1 MNEQK
6 NKWDLIKVFLW
17 KHWVA
22 IFIAAVVLIPILLNW
37 VIRWRSFFKFVGK
50 DTDWLGF
57 WVTYISAIA
66 SFAMVFITWFTLKQN
81 REQITELK
89 KQWKEQNTPK
99 VFCSL
104 EKDNG
109 SLFLV
114 LSNPTPNV
122 ATNVHVNIKS
132 YGIKETE
139 LFSKYTT
146 LLEKTFFTISPLQ
159 KKYIDLYISAYIEGN
174 YSEKYIDVT
183 VEINNKKDTY
193 RLYLQEI
200 NLIKSTNSITNH

>member
-1 MNEQK
+1 MKK
-6 NKWDLIKVFLW
+6 NFFKKYWWIVFS
-17 KHWVA
+17 
-22 IFIAAVVLIPILLNW
+22 AVIILIPIALNW
-37 VIRWRSFFKFVGK
+37 FIRMPALFKFVGN
-50 DTDWLGF
+50 DTDWLIF
-57 WVTYISAIA
+57 WVSYISAIA

-81 REQITELK
+81 EEQITELK
-89 KQWKEQNTPK
+89 QQWKEQNTPK

-132 YGIKETE
+132 YGIKKTK
-139 LFSKYTT
+139 LFSQYTT

-159 KKYIDLYISAYIEGN
+159 KKYIDLYIYASIEED
-174 YSEKYIDVT
+174 YSDKYIDVT
-183 VEINNKKDTY
+183 IEINNEKDTY

>member
-1 MNEQK
+1 MKK
-6 NKWDLIKVFLW
+6 NFFKKYWWIVFS
-17 KHWVA
+17 
-22 IFIAAVVLIPILLNW
+22 VVIILIPIALNW
-37 VIRWRSFFKFVGK
+37 FIRMPALFKFVGN
-50 DTDWLGF
+50 DTDWLIF
-57 WVTYISAIA
+57 WVSYISAIA

-81 REQITELK
+81 EEQITELK
-89 KQWKEQNTPK
+89 QQWKEQNTPK

-132 YGIKETE
+132 YGIKETG

-146 LLEKTFFTISPLQ
+146 LLEKTLFTISPLQ
-159 KKYIDLYISAYIEGN
+159 KKYIDLYISAYIEGD
-174 YSEKYIDVT
+174 YSEQYIDVT
-183 VEINNKKDTY
+183 VEINNEKDTY

>member
-1 MNEQK
+1 MKENFFK
-6 NKWDLIKVFLW
+6 KYWWIVFS
-17 KHWVA
+17 
-22 IFIAAVVLIPILLNW
+22 AVIILIPIALNW
-37 VIRWRSFFKFVGK
+37 FIRMPAHFKFVGN
-50 DTDWLGF
+50 DTDWLMF
-57 WVTYISAIA
+57 WVSYISAIA

-159 KKYIDLYISAYIEGN
+159 KKYIDLYISAYIEGD

>member
-1 MNEQK
+1 MKK
-6 NKWDLIKVFLW
+6 NFFKKYWWIVFS
-17 KHWVA
+17 
-22 IFIAAVVLIPILLNW
+22 AVIILIPIALNW
-37 VIRWRSFFKFVGK
+37 FIRMPALFKLVGN
-50 DTDWLGF
+50 DTDWLIF
-57 WVTYISAIA
+57 WVSYISAIA

-81 REQITELK
+81 EEQITELK
-89 KQWKEQNTPK
+89 QQWKEQNTPK

-132 YGIKETE
+132 YGIKKTK
-139 LFSKYTT
+139 LFSQYTT

-159 KKYIDLYISAYIEGN
+159 KKYIDLYIYASIEED
-174 YSEKYIDVT
+174 YSDKYIDVT
-183 VEINNKKDTY
+183 IEINNEKDTY